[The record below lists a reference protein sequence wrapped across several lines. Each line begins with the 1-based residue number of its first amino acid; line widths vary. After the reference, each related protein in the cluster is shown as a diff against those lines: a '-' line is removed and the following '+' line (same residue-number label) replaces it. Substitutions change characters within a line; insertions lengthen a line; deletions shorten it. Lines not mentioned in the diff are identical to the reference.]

1 MKSKQL
7 LIEKIKQG
15 KHLTEE
21 VNSLNHLRFSQE
33 RVSRLIEI
41 LNFHS
46 RNWILGFF
54 RDEFVQDFNELN
66 FSDKLEVA
74 ESDKH
79 GMIILLM
86 VISQEPQGLA
96 SLISQPIDL
105 QAYIDFVL
113 VLALEKRDISLIP
126 HDNYKLMYEYF
137 VFSEIDVSET
147 LHFSNNDFLTLL
159 FKELLTEQQVL
170 YSNISHNLLV
180 LMDCSIIDSKNKE
193 HADFIERLFIKKEYI
208 HGGIY
213 QILVKAIELSPIF
226 LIQLFKVKL
235 SIDPFTRSTN
245 YSKWLNEENKFQFL
259 AEQFAK
265 INVLDVIQSDEY
277 IEFQNKL
284 EAFNRYCP
292 Y

>member
-86 VISQEPQGLA
+86 VISQESQGLA